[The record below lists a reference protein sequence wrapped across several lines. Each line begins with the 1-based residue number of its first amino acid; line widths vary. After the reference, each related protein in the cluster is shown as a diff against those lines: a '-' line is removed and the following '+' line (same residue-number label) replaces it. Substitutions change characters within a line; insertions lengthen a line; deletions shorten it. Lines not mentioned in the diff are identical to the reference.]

1 MFLQS
6 LQFFIVAKQEDIRG
20 ATNVAMTVA
29 FTVFDLKNLL
39 HQMFF
44 CHYSDI
50 KYFYCQCSD
59 IKEVSIVLMFYC
71 SKKYFNDSFKAVTK

>member
-39 HQMFF
+39 HQMFLLPLF
-44 CHYSDI
+44 
-50 KYFYCQCSD
+50 
-59 IKEVSIVLMFYC
+59 
-71 SKKYFNDSFKAVTK
+71 